1 VIRTVLRRVGVIGAL
16 GACAIVAA
24 ASCSRD
30 RDEASTGSIGMN
42 LLVAPGISV
51 VEVGYTISKSGLTD
65 IVGTIAV
72 PDDDDVAQATIYGLA
87 QGGGYTLALS
97 AVSTDGKYS
106 CKGQSEFSVVA
117 GASTTVGVDLQC
129 RGEDE
134 PVGGVIGKGTFNV
147 CPNFSAYT
155 VSPDTA
161 QVGDTIAL
169 SVSATDPNTNQTL
182 TYSWSGS
189 GGGFSSTTEAKTT
202 FTCGSAGTQT
212 LVATV
217 TDGKCADTQNIT
229 VTCLDSGSGTG
240 GQGTGGAAT
249 GGAATG
255 GTETGGAATGGT
267 ETGGAATGGA
277 ETGGAATG
285 GAATGG
291 AATGG
296 AATGGAETGGAATGG
311 AATGG
316 AGGGRPVGPVCDQ
329 CSTESAF
336 VNEAKVACD
345 GDALCSAYV
354 DCARVNDCVLPGIFD
369 EAGCF
374 CGYTDPNEGS
384 DIANCFSRAI
394 GAEGGGAFGPCI
406 EQVTAAAGSTDISD
420 INEAWIL
427 PDSPLG
433 KGNELLRRQME
444 ICSADG
450 QGGQCFP
457 YH

>member
-1 VIRTVLRRVGVIGAL
+1 VIRTVLRRVGVISAL
-16 GACAIVAA
+16 GTCAIVAA

-30 RDEASTGSIGMN
+30 REEASTGSVGMN

-51 VEVGYTISKSGLTD
+51 IEVGYTISKSGVADVL
-65 IVGTIAV
+65 GTIAV

-97 AVSTDGKYS
+97 AVSTDGKYT

-117 GASTTVGVDLQC
+117 GTSTTVGVDLQC
-129 RGEDE
+129 RGQDE
-134 PVGGVIGKGTFNV
+134 AVGGVIGKGTFNV
-147 CPNFSAYT
+147 CPNITAYT
-155 VSPDTA
+155 VAPDTA
-161 QVGDTIAL
+161 QVGDEIAL
-169 SVSATDPNTNQTL
+169 SVSATDPNTSQTL
-182 TYSWSGS
+182 AFSWSGS
-189 GGGFSSTTEAKTT
+189 GGGFSSNTGSKTT

-217 TDGKCADTQNIT
+217 NDGKCTDTQNII
-229 VTCLDSGSGTG
+229 VTCLGGGGGTG
-240 GQGTGGAAT
+240 GAGTGGAAT
-249 GGAATG
+249 GGSTG
-255 GTETGGAATGGT
+255 GTP
-267 ETGGAATGGA
+267 TGGA

-291 AATGG
+291 S
-296 AATGGAETGGAATGG
+296 ETGGAATGG

-316 AGGGRPVGPVCDQ
+316 SGGGRPVGPVCDQ
-329 CSTESAF
+329 CSTSSAF

-354 DCARVNDCVLPGIFD
+354 DCARVNSCVLPGIFD

-394 GAEGGGAFGPCI
+394 GATGGGAFGPCI
-406 EQVTAAAGSTDISD
+406 AEVTAAAGSTDISD

-450 QGGQCFP
+450 AGGECFP